1 MNFSQLWDPTTTAT
15 DDVAQLKRDM
25 KTHPRTSGR
34 SLREL
39 ARVTYTQGSPRVHA
53 QLDMAFD
60 WLLENR
66 KHLPSEIESD
76 DGQRGSSSRL
86 EVTGSDWQWEEA
98 ELDSLDTETGM
109 YDVGTHDCYLPLT
122 QIAKR
127 NQSDLRLLNDYGMV
141 GHVWHTLMR
150 RRGALMAKRLDKE
163 ARRRLRRILPEV
175 YGYRV
180 AAEKGLKRTTIK
192 SGAAATPE
200 DIGELFMY
208 ADGVLRYRK
217 SVGRKAAGSVV
228 KDSVKQLTIR
238 GTKYYR
244 HRVIYRLVH
253 GVDAGELNVSQD
265 GLTATASRDATTGGT
280 IWEVNKGNYQID
292 VKLGTSKR
300 YTIAVCDSRAQAEA
314 VQRGVFWY
322 MNQ

>member
-39 ARVTYTQGSPRVHA
+39 ARVTYTQGSPKVHA

-66 KHLPSEIESD
+66 KHLPAEIESD

-86 EVTGSDWQWEEA
+86 EMTGSDWQWEEA
-98 ELDSLDTETGM
+98 ELDVLDTELGM
-109 YDVGTHDCYLPLT
+109 YDVGTYDCYLPLT

-127 NQSDLRLLNDYGMV
+127 NQSDLKLLNQYGMV
-141 GHVWHTLMR
+141 EHVWHTLMR

-163 ARRRLRRILPEV
+163 TRRRLRRILPEV

-180 AAEKGLKRTTIK
+180 AAEKGLKRIATK
-192 SGAAATPE
+192 SGAAVVP
-200 DIGELFMY
+200 DDVVELFTY

-217 SVGRKAAGSVV
+217 SVGRMAAGSVV
-228 KDSVKQLTIR
+228 KASVFQLTIR
-238 GTKYYR
+238 RVKYLR
-244 HRVIYRLVH
+244 SRVIYRLVH
-253 GVDAGELNVSQD
+253 GVDAGELNVSKD
-265 GLTATASRDATTGGT
+265 GLTASMGRDIVFGHIDHKKGDNTFVVRL
-280 IWEVNKGNYQID
+280 EVGRERKT
-292 VKLGTSKR
+292 V
-300 YTIAVCDSRAQAEA
+300 AVCDTREQAEA
-314 VQRGVFWY
+314 VERGAFWY
-322 MNQ
+322 INQ

>member
-1 MNFSQLWDPTTTAT
+1 MHSSQLWDPTTTAT

-39 ARVTYTQGSPRVHA
+39 ARVTYTQGSPNVHK

-98 ELDSLDTETGM
+98 ELDVLDTELGM

-127 NQSDLRLLNDYGMV
+127 TQPDLKLLHNNGMV
-141 GHVWHTLMR
+141 EHVWHTLMR
-150 RRGALMAKRLDKE
+150 RRGALMAKRMDKE
-163 ARRRLRRILPEV
+163 ARRRLRRLLPEV

-180 AAEKGLKRTTIK
+180 AAEKGLKRTAIK

-200 DIGELFMY
+200 DIGELFTY

-238 GTKYYR
+238 GTKHYR
-244 HRVIYRLVH
+244 HRIIYRLVH
-253 GVDAGELNVSQD
+253 GVDAGELNVSKD
-265 GLTATASRDATTGGT
+265 GLTAAPSRDRTTGTSFHKENGMYQ
-280 IWEVNKGNYQID
+280 VN
-292 VKLGTSKR
+292 VKVGYKLKVVA
-300 YTIAVCDSRAQAEA
+300 ICDSQAQAEG
-314 VQRGVFWY
+314 VQRGVLWY